1 MRGPKFEQGDEPT
14 EGSGE
19 SQNGLKL
26 ADFTVI
32 RGPGMPMPLTVLCGC
47 SYLPQLIS
55 KRLYTTMNWAGS
67 NEADIQAA
75 QPEAGQQA
83 WIPRADEN
91 GGRPKDPQPPPPSR
105 AGADYRED
113 RREVVPETL
122 GQDESLPQEARVRK
136 GAEIL
141 VLLKRGKR
149 KRTKNLDVFVAVSPV
164 SRSRLGLI
172 VPKHGHK
179 IVERNVVKRRLREIG
194 RRLTLPM
201 LDRRKARVDV
211 LIRARRPAYEADF
224 SRLEREVLDSVEA
237 LCFPAS

>member
-19 SQNGLKL
+19 SPNGLKL

-32 RGPGMPMPLTVLCGC
+32 GGPWRPMPLTVLSGC
-47 SYLPQLIS
+47 SYLPLLIS

-75 QPEAGQQA
+75 QPEAGQQT

-91 GGRPKDPQPPPPSR
+91 GGWSKDSQPPAASR
-105 AGADYRED
+105 AGTDYGED

-122 GQDESLPQEARVRK
+122 GQDEGLPQEARVRK
-136 GAEIL
+136 GSEIR
-141 VLLKRGKR
+141 VLLERGKR

-164 SRSRLGLI
+164 LRSRLGLI

-201 LDRRKARVDV
+201 LDRMEARVDV

-224 SRLEREVLDSVEA
+224 SRLEREILDSVEA

>member
-1 MRGPKFEQGDEPT
+1 MREPKFEQGDEPT

-19 SQNGLKL
+19 SQNGPKL
-26 ADFTVI
+26 ADFADI
-32 RGPGMPMPLTVLCGC
+32 RGPWALVPLTVLGGC

-55 KRLYTTMNWAGS
+55 KRLYTIMNWAGS

-91 GGRPKDPQPPPPSR
+91 GGWSKDSQPPPPSR
-105 AGADYRED
+105 AGTDCGED
-113 RREVVPETL
+113 RREVVLETL
-122 GQDESLPQEARVRK
+122 ARDEGLPREARVKK
-136 GAEIL
+136 GSEIR
-141 VLLKRGKR
+141 VLLERGKR
-149 KRTKNLDVFVAVSPV
+149 KSTKKLYVFVAVSPV

-194 RRLTLPM
+194 RRLTLPR
-201 LDRRKARVDV
+201 LDRMGARVDV
-211 LIRARRPAYEADF
+211 LIRARRPAYGADF

-237 LCFPAS
+237 LCFPPS